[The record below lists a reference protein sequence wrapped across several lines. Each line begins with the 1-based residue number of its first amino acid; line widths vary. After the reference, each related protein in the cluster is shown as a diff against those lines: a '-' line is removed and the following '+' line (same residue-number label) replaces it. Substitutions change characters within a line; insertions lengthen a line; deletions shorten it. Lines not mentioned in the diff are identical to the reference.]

1 MLDITKVEK
10 HNIGI
15 FNPTIFGFY
24 LPQYWDYSNVF
35 FIFASKKSLEQYSKI
50 LDRMR
55 VLSTKYA
62 SEAFEDNDS
71 LRLAYGALI
80 FNACR
85 ETCLPLYME
94 AYREY
99 CNY

>member
-1 MLDITKVEK
+1 MLGFLIPQSLDFIC

-15 FNPTIFGFY
+15 IQMFFY
-24 LPQYWDYSNVF
+24 F
-35 FIFASKKSLEQYSKI
+35 CIKKSLIEQYSKI

-55 VLSTKYA
+55 VLSTEYA

-99 CNY
+99 YNTVMDAY

>member
-1 MLDITKVEK
+1 
-10 HNIGI
+10 
-15 FNPTIFGFY
+15 
-24 LPQYWDYSNVF
+24 
-35 FIFASKKSLEQYSKI
+35 
-50 LDRMR
+50 MR

-71 LRLAYGALI
+71 LRLAYGAMI

-99 CNY
+99 YNTVMDAY